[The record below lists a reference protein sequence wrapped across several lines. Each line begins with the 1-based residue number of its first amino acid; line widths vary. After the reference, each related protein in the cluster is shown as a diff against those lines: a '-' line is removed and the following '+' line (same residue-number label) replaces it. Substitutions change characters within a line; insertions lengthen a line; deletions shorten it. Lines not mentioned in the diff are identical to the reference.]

1 MLGRRSFLASLLL
14 PALSL
19 VASVVAQNDLPEIRP
34 RIPDA
39 DRNAPGRIF
48 LEHAN
53 LLTKSAEEEYM
64 VLVGDVVFTKGGMI
78 MKCDSAHYYP
88 ETESMN
94 AYGNVSMEQ
103 GDTLFIYADEMVYDG
118 SPEVQTATL
127 YADFG
132 KEVRL
137 INRDVMLQ
145 TTEFIY
151 NLAID
156 LGYYEVGGK
165 LTDPSNT
172 LTSQKGEYNPNTKEA
187 NFYLDVHL
195 NSHNSETDTL
205 DIYTDSLY
213 YNTVTRLALLTSPS
227 EIFNEQGT
235 IYTRNGVYQ
244 TDSAVAFLFDRS
256 VVVANTGRTLVADTI
271 FYNRPDGF
279 GEAIGA
285 LVATDTVRN
294 MSLNGDYG
302 FFNQLTDSV
311 FVTGNALLKEYSG
324 DDTLFLHARY
334 IESFRKFDSTDIPED
349 TVAGTAAYTRVDTS
363 NVAVAYPRVQF
374 YRSDLQGVC
383 DSLRFT
389 SRDSTLRMFV
399 SPVIWSDDRQ
409 VFGNVIEI
417 LLNDSTIE
425 RAILPD
431 QGFTAQHIE
440 GEHYNQLSGK
450 EMIAYFREG
459 EMNRMDING
468 NVEIIMYPE
477 EADSTVNKL
486 VNAESSYLVAL
497 FKGRTTERIKMWPET
512 SGNAVPLFL
521 ARPNLYYLPKFK
533 WYMEWRPLSKDAIF
547 RVAPEREQLMQEQGR
562 TIPEI
567 SFEKLIYRYRD
578 FFDEPG
584 G

>member
-19 VASVVAQNDLPEIRP
+19 VASVVAQHDLPEIRP

-195 NSHNSETDTL
+195 NSHNTETDTL

>member
-14 PALSL
+14 PALPL
-19 VASVVAQNDLPEIRP
+19 IASVVAQHDVPEIRP
-34 RIPDA
+34 QIPDA

-53 LLTKSAEEEYM
+53 VLTKAADEEYM

-103 GDTLFIYADEMVYDG
+103 GDTLFIYADEMIYDG
-118 SPEVQTATL
+118 TPDVQTATL
-127 YADFG
+127 YSDPG

-137 INRDVMLQ
+137 INRDVMLR
-145 TTEFIY
+145 TTEFVY
-151 NLAID
+151 NLGID

-172 LTSQKGEYNPNTKEA
+172 LTSVKGEYNPNTKEA
-187 NFYLDVHL
+187 NFYDNVHL
-195 NSHNSETDTL
+195 NSHNTETDTL
-205 DIYTDSLY
+205 DIFTDSLY
-213 YNTVTRLALLTSPS
+213 YNTDSRLALLTSPS
-227 EIFNEQGT
+227 EVLNAQGT

-244 TDSAVAFLFDRS
+244 TDSAIAFLFDRS
-256 VVVANTGRTLVADTI
+256 TVVSNTGRILTADTI
-271 FYNRPDGF
+271 FYNRPEGF
-279 GEAIGA
+279 GEAIGN

-311 FVTGNALLKEYSG
+311 FVTGKALLKEYSG
-324 DDTLFLHARY
+324 EDTLYLHARY
-334 IESFRKFDSTDIPED
+334 IESFRKFDYTDVPED
-349 TVAGTAAYTRVDTS
+349 TLTHREAYTRVDTS

-389 SRDSTLRMFV
+389 SLDSTLRMFEL
-399 SPVIWSDDRQ
+399 PVIWSEDRQ

-425 RAILPD
+425 RATLPD
-431 QGFTAQHIE
+431 QGFTAQLIE

-450 EMIAYFREG
+450 EMIAYFHEG

-477 EADSTVNKL
+477 EADSTINKL
-486 VNAESSYLVAL
+486 VSAESSYLEAH

-512 SGNAVPLFL
+512 SGTAVPLFL

-533 WYMEWRPLSKDAIF
+533 WYGQWRPASKEAIF
-547 RVAPEREQLMQEQGR
+547 NVSPEREQQMLENGR
-562 TIPEI
+562 NIPEI
-567 SFEKLIYRYRD
+567 RFEKLIYRYRE
-578 FFDEPG
+578 FFDDPG

>member
-195 NSHNSETDTL
+195 NSHNTETDTL

>member
-195 NSHNSETDTL
+195 NSHNTETDTL

-294 MSLNGDYG
+294 MSLIGDYG

>member
-1 MLGRRSFLASLLL
+1 MLSRRSFIASLLL
-14 PALSL
+14 PALPL
-19 VASVVAQNDLPEIRP
+19 LASVVAQHEQPEIKP
-34 RIPDA
+34 QIPLA

-53 LLTKSAEEEYM
+53 ILTKSADEEYM
-64 VLVGDVVFTKGGMI
+64 VLVGDVVFTKGGMV

-103 GDTLFIYADEMVYDG
+103 GDTLFIYADEMIYDG
-118 SPEVQTATL
+118 NPDVQTATL
-127 YADFG
+127 YADPG

-137 INRDVMLQ
+137 INRDVMLR
-145 TTEFIY
+145 TTEFVY
-151 NLAID
+151 NLGID
-156 LGYYEVGGK
+156 LGYYEVGGT

-172 LTSQKGEYNPNTKEA
+172 LTSQKGEYNPTTKEA
-187 NFYLDVHL
+187 NFYDDVHL
-195 NSHNSETDTL
+195 NSRGNGTDTL
-205 DIYTDSLY
+205 DIFTDSLY
-213 YNTVTRLALLTSPS
+213 YNTTSHLALLTSPS
-227 EIFNEQGT
+227 EVLNDQGT

-244 TDSAVAFLFDRS
+244 TDSSIAFLFDRS
-256 VVVANTGRTLVADTI
+256 VVVANTGRVLVADTI
-271 FYNRPDGF
+271 FYNRPEGF

-285 LVATDTVRN
+285 IEATDTVRN
-294 MSLNGDYG
+294 LCLTGAYG
-302 FFNQLTDSV
+302 FFNELTDSV
-311 FVTGNALLKEYSG
+311 FVTGDAVLKEFSG

-334 IESFRKFDSTDIPED
+334 IESFRKFDYVDIPED
-349 TVAGTAAYTRVDTS
+349 TIAGTGACTRTDTS

-389 SRDSTLRMFV
+389 SVDSTLRMYV
-399 SPVIWSDDRQ
+399 SPVIWSEDRQ

-417 LLNDSTIE
+417 LLNDSTME
-425 RAILPD
+425 RATLPD
-431 QGFTAQHIE
+431 QGFTAQLIE

-450 EMIAYFREG
+450 EMVAHFRDG
-459 EMNRMDING
+459 EMHRLDING
-468 NVEIIMYPE
+468 SVEIIMYPE

-486 VNAESSYLVAL
+486 VHAESSFLQTY
-497 FKGRTTERIKMWPET
+497 FKGQTTERIKMWPET

-521 ARPNLYYLPKFK
+521 ARPNMYYLPKFK
-533 WYMEWRPLSKDAIF
+533 WYDAWRPRTREDIF
-547 RVAPEREQLMQEQGR
+547 KVAPDRESLMLEQGR

-567 SFEKLIYRYRD
+567 QFEKLIYRYRA

-584 G
+584 T